1 MRSNMKKFI
10 LGIVMVL
17 ALASCDMVQTG
28 VGSAY
33 EGDSILLL
41 ECTIE
46 TVKFNGHE
54 YIMFDKHYGICAV
67 HSPDCPCL
75 TK

>member
-28 VGSAY
+28 VDSAY

>member
-1 MRSNMKKFI
+1 MKKFI

-17 ALASCDMVQTG
+17 ALASCDRVQPG
-28 VGSAY
+28 FGSAY
-33 EGDSILLL
+33 EGDAILLL
-41 ECTIE
+41 DCSIE

-54 YIMFDKHYGICAV
+54 YIMFSKYNGICAV